1 MFAFVYKFIYFSL
14 GYLVLFELSLLIFG
28 VTCLYLVMLLA
39 RVSLFISGLFMFIW
53 GCLYLIEVVYIYI
66 KVSYLCIGVSVFNIL
81 FILIWCIQ
89 RLSVI
94 GSVYLLLS
102 EVFLLIF
109 GGLYLMCSC
118 LLLSRLY
125 TLICDLF
132 VLI

>member
-102 EVFLLIF
+102 GVFLLIF